1 MRQALGKLGLEQ
13 QQSPYI
19 AEVLTHAQSWEMA
32 DFSAMLS
39 WTINGW
45 SAGTRYTSA
54 RFLHGHIDEIRI
66 EPNVHNQPDCGK
78 AQNCFE
84 SLPAS

>member
-39 WTINGW
+39 WTINAW
-45 SAGTRYTSA
+45 SAVTT
-54 RFLHGHIDEIRI
+54 EIRI
-66 EPNVHNQPDCGK
+66 EPNVHNQHDCGK